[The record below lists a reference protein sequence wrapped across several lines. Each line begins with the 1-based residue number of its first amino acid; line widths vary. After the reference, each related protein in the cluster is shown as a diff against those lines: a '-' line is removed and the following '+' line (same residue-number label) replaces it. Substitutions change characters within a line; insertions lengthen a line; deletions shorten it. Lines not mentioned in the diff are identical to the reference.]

1 MTEERI
7 RGVTL
12 YALAAVVLLG
22 GGLWFVRA
30 APQTGEDPR
39 LRAWQQKVERV
50 LPDVPLQA
58 LADTVTL
65 TGDLATERTSPVDRG
80 SYSLVMACA
89 GTGKVRVRVSNNR
102 RDSGRAI
109 LCSENPVVGRLAV
122 ALADEFYIQVSGE
135 EDHGGAVFRW
145 RLERNLGY

>member
-30 APQTGEDPR
+30 APETGDDPR
-39 LRAWQQKVERV
+39 LRAWQEKVEQL

-58 LADTVTL
+58 LADTVVL
-65 TGDLATERTSPVDRG
+65 TGDLANERTSPVDRG
-80 SYSLVMACA
+80 SYRLAMTCA

-109 LCSENPVVGRLAV
+109 VCSESPEVGRIEV
-122 ALADEFYIQVSGE
+122 ALADEFYLQVSGE
-135 EDHGGAVFRW
+135 EDQGGAVFRW
-145 RLERNLGY
+145 RLERNVGY